1 MTQIRKLSLTYLVKS
16 EFTNF
21 RPSLKAISHDRD
33 RIKRN
38 QQSITS
44 LVCYRIN
51 SCEYSSITDRIIS
64 YLLFL
69 TFESKPSIVI
79 ILYLVDKKKEKIKI
93 YEKFKLKN
101 EIFFFQSFTWNLG
114 RPVDEVEVLQ
124 LSVISRGVLKNEK
137 VLAKYGLVLQ
147 TVVREGRIDITDFL
161 VDLNNKPLPVSWN
174 NAHDNEFPC
183 SIPYRAI

>member
-1 MTQIRKLSLTYLVKS
+1 MNVIQLNCYSTRDTTLTQIRKLSLTYLVKS

-69 TFESKPSIVI
+69 TFESEPSIVI
-79 ILYLVDKKKEKIKI
+79 ILYLVDKKKKK
-93 YEKFKLKN
+93 KLKFTRN
-101 EIFFFQSFTWNLG
+101 LSWRMKFFFSRVSLGTWEDRWTKWKCCNC
-114 RPVDEVEVLQ
+114 Q
-124 LSVISRGVLKNEK
+124 W
-137 VLAKYGLVLQ
+137 Y
-147 TVVREGRIDITDFL
+147 RE
-161 VDLNNKPLPVSWN
+161 
-174 NAHDNEFPC
+174 EF
-183 SIPYRAI
+183 